1 MRRSTIA
8 IILGVVLIG
17 IVAVTVLWPS
27 APESPPPTAAVA
39 PAPPTASASRTVG
52 AQYTGTPELTA
63 VLLADKAQAKPSDGA
78 PYAAI
83 KFTPSSA
90 NATLKIHVVANF
102 YSDKD
107 SEAVLAAFRKDDPTA
122 IYVKSVVVPAGKR
135 ATIEDDFT
143 TPAKAAGPIDF
154 DFRVGPT
161 KPGPVL
167 FNGPRDANP
176 APVSSATIG
185 ESG

>member
-8 IILGVVLIG
+8 IVLGVVLIG
-17 IVAVTVLWPS
+17 IVAITVLWPS
-27 APESPPPTAAVA
+27 APEAPPPTAAVA
-39 PAPPTASASRTVG
+39 PAAPPASANKTVRVEYKG
-52 AQYTGTPELTA
+52 IPDLTF
-63 VLLADKAQAKPSDGA
+63 VLPADKAQAKPTDGA
-78 PYAAI
+78 TYASI

-102 YSDKD
+102 YSDQD

-122 IYVKSVVVPAGKR
+122 IYVKSIAVPAGKR

-143 TPAKAAGPIDF
+143 TPAKVAGPVDF
-154 DFRVGPT
+154 DFRVGPA